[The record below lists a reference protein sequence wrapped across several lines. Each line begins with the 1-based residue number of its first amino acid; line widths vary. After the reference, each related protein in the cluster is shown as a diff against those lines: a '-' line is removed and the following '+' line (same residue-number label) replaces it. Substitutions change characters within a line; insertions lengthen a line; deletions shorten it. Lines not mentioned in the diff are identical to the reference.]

1 MDIQGGGKG
10 NKIKT
15 KDIIQNAK
23 NLVFELIEKTR
34 VVHDDI
40 SLLTDV
46 FRVIYFLDSFQHSKK
61 IDTIICIGDSP
72 AIFLYILRLY
82 WKRKYERYDKE
93 ILYLPISGLRNADNK
108 ILKNKL
114 SELDKIFTKK
124 KKILWVDFIATGN
137 SFINFHKCLPKKILN
152 NSFFYGYGYTLDDFL
167 MYKDKNKLI
176 NSLVKKKKMY
186 YVPIDN
192 AKLFR
197 TFIRE
202 ILGGSEYYNIRCIK
216 YSIVDKNYKLKLYD
230 NIPVKGTEN
239 SNYCLSAALGIVELL
254 IGYKMI

>member
-1 MDIQGGGKG
+1 
-10 NKIKT
+10 
-15 KDIIQNAK
+15 
-23 NLVFELIEKTR
+23 
-34 VVHDDI
+34 
-40 SLLTDV
+40 
-46 FRVIYFLDSFQHSKK
+46 
-61 IDTIICIGDSP
+61 
-72 AIFLYILRLY
+72 
-82 WKRKYERYDKE
+82 
-93 ILYLPISGLRNADNK
+93 
-108 ILKNKL
+108 
-114 SELDKIFTKK
+114 
-124 KKILWVDFIATGN
+124 
-137 SFINFHKCLPKKILN
+137 
-152 NSFFYGYGYTLDDFL
+152 

-192 AKLFR
+192 TKLFR
-197 TFIRE
+197 TFISE